1 MFSFSRSQIQQ
12 SMNEDVR
19 HHFLHPCDVKIDWEN
34 KNEKTRDVLRY
45 QEKNQTKNKIIRNIS
60 KKSLCTQLF
69 YDNKESIQILKKY
82 VCAETD
88 IFKST
93 FKISIMLKKCMYIQK
108 LSNRVRVFTLYIGI
122 GRCNIYLI
130 CSLRS
135 WLDLVFVGKV

>member
-1 MFSFSRSQIQQ
+1 MFSFPRSQIQQ

-69 YDNKESIQILKKY
+69 YDNKESIQILKKCLCRKKY
-82 VCAETD
+82 FEKYIV
-88 IFKST
+88 KSRY
-93 FKISIMLKKCMYIQK
+93 F
-108 LSNRVRVFTLYIGI
+108 
-122 GRCNIYLI
+122 
-130 CSLRS
+130 
-135 WLDLVFVGKV
+135 LDLYLVFIL

>member
-1 MFSFSRSQIQQ
+1 MFSFPRSQIQQ

-69 YDNKESIQILKKY
+69 YDNKESIQILKKMS
-82 VCAETD
+82 VQKL
-88 IFKST
+88 IFLKVLC
-93 FKISIMLKKCMYIQK
+93 KISI
-108 LSNRVRVFTLYIGI
+108 FP
-122 GRCNIYLI
+122 
-130 CSLRS
+130 
-135 WLDLVFVGKV
+135 